1 MFPENFLGAAVFIR
15 GLFSEEAQVFLFFL
29 FIIIR

>member
-15 GLFSEEAQVFLFFL
+15 GLFSEEAQVFFIFFVYYN
-29 FIIIR
+29 